1 MMVEVHDES
10 YARLHLGNMG
20 ENMDYF
26 DARICFKGGS
36 KYNINILKVLTIVL
50 TLHAWL
56 FIGCKYM
63 HGRVLL
69 YIVY

>member
-1 MMVEVHDES
+1 MEVHDES

-36 KYNINILKVLTIVL
+36 KYNINILKVPTIVPTCMIL
-50 TLHAWL
+50 L
-56 FIGCKYM
+56 FVNTCTCMVVFCYG
-63 HGRVLL
+63 
-69 YIVY
+69 

>member
-1 MMVEVHDES
+1 MEVHDES

-50 TLHAWL
+50 TLQ
-56 FIGCKYM
+56 GC
-63 HGRVLL
+63 LL
-69 YIVY
+69 VVNTCMVVFCYD